1 MPRKRPLP
9 PLAPRK
15 RPTQAR
21 AHRTYLALLQ
31 AGARILERRGY
42 EALTTNHVAELA
54 GVGIASLYEYFPN
67 KQALVAE
74 VVRHVLDEVLADLR
88 ASASLVT
95 QGPPADAT
103 RAWIAAMFAAVAK
116 RRGVVT
122 VISQEVPFLWDI
134 AAVTEARD
142 LLLELAFAT
151 RDLHA
156 RTTGT
161 PPVPDATVHVLATM
175 TGAAV
180 LEAVLRPSR
189 RHGADEL
196 ITALAEIV
204 DRVTRPTTPAPAPRD
219 APRAPAIARTSRDDD
234 GAAGPL
240 TGRGGRAEAAGSRH
254 GAVLCSPH
262 AQLRRRG
269 RPGRVARLAPGSLRR
284 RRRAR
289 RRRPTGDGRR
299 HAPGRGPRRDARRGV
314 RQRRRRLGVRRSRR
328 RQRRHRLSGRVV
340 EHRPRHQGVLPD
352 RRHAVDHDRGAGSL
366 LRSRRPARGLVHD
379 PAGARRQRGVA
390 APVPAGRLR
399 AGDGDADD
407 ALRHRG
413 RRLDR
418 RRRRHAPGHRRVHRR
433 ALRRDLRS
441 LHLSR

>member
-204 DRVTRPTTPAPAPRD
+204 DRVTRPTTPAPAPARRAAR
-219 APRAPAIARTSRDDD
+219 APRSR
-234 GAAGPL
+234 
-240 TGRGGRAEAAGSRH
+240 GRAATTTA
-254 GAVLCSPH
+254 
-262 AQLRRRG
+262 
-269 RPGRVARLAPGSLRR
+269 
-284 RRRAR
+284 RRAR
-289 RRRPTGDGRR
+289 
-299 HAPGRGPRRDARRGV
+299 
-314 RQRRRRLGVRRSRR
+314 
-328 RQRRHRLSGRVV
+328 
-340 EHRPRHQGVLPD
+340 
-352 RRHAVDHDRGAGSL
+352 
-366 LRSRRPARGLVHD
+366 
-379 PAGARRQRGVA
+379 
-390 APVPAGRLR
+390 
-399 AGDGDADD
+399 
-407 ALRHRG
+407 
-413 RRLDR
+413 
-418 RRRRHAPGHRRVHRR
+418 
-433 ALRRDLRS
+433 
-441 LHLSR
+441 